1 MAVVPRNGLSGSD
14 PTSGFGFKVRR
25 NGSRDAEEE
34 DCQEQK

>member
-1 MAVVPRNGLSGSD
+1 MTVVPRNGLSGSD

-34 DCQEQK
+34 DCQEEK